1 MKFISDGFYDKWLL
15 SFGLCSAV
23 AVVIAHYIPGAFPY
37 LMGIL
42 LVTFCVAIFSIS
54 NAHKKQQDE
63 IMALKEKLELMPS
76 KYEEVIGLQEAYS
89 QATPIWNEHLES
101 TKSLLQESIEN
112 LAERFS
118 GLVIKI
124 DTSVKASQ
132 EAAGQIGDASAES
145 GLSHAFYESRD
156 ELSTVID
163 SLHGSYEF
171 RDEMMKNVHNLAGY
185 AAQMDD
191 MAKAVR
197 DIAAQTNLL
206 ALNASIEAA
215 RAGEAGRGF
224 AVVADEV
231 RSLSQRS
238 GETGER
244 ISEMV
249 GQIIE
254 AMGEAES
261 SAEVASKQDTE
272 ISQLAEK
279 AVHSALDRIQSVA
292 EGLWDSATIM
302 QNESVGI
309 KEEISD
315 ILVSLQFQD
324 RTTQTLQAVQNTLSG
339 LNQEIQQAKS
349 SSSLGAVYS
358 SMDAERYLQGVHDS
372 FRSLESNGLST
383 SKSEHETA
391 EEEEITFF

>member
-1 MKFISDGFYDKWLL
+1 MKSISDGFYNKWL
-15 SFGLCSAV
+15 FMYGLCSAV
-23 AVVIAHYIPGAFPY
+23 AVVIVHYYPGVFLY
-37 LMGIL
+37 LLGL
-42 LVTFCVAIFSIS
+42 LLATFGFVVFSIS
-54 NAHKKQQDE
+54 STHKQQQDE
-63 IMALKEKLELMPS
+63 IVALKGKLEMMPS
-76 KYEEVIGLQEAYS
+76 KYEEVIGLREAYS
-89 QATPIWNEHLES
+89 QATPIWDEHLES
-101 TKSLLQESIEN
+101 TKGLLQESIEN

-118 GLVIKI
+118 GLVTKI

-249 GQIIE
+249 GQIIK

-261 SAEVASKQDTE
+261 SAEVASRQDTE

-309 KEEISD
+309 KGEISD

-324 RTTQTLQAVQNTLSG
+324 RTTQTLQAIQNTLSA
-339 LNQEIQQAKS
+339 LNQEIQQAKAS
-349 SSSLGAVYS
+349 DMGAVYS
-358 SMDAERYLQGVHDS
+358 SMDAERYLRGVHDS
-372 FRSLESNGLST
+372 FRSLESSNGVST
-383 SKSEHETA
+383 SKTEQVT